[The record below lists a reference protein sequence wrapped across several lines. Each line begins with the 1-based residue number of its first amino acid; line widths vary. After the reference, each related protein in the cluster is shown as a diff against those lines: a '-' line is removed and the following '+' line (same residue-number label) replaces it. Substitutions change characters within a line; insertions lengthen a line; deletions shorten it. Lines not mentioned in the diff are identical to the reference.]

1 MFLHID
7 IDSFFVSAERSLD
20 SSLKNIPVAVGGRSN
35 LEIFERK
42 RNHTRLMDENSG
54 AFVTPVFY
62 NDKEKTFRSFFID
75 MIDGRE
81 KVRGIVTTSSYEARA
96 CGIKTGMPIAHALRL
111 CPDLVVVP
119 SHYLLYHRLSRDIYR
134 FLQSHIPRLEQYS
147 IDEFFVDL
155 SGWVEEGEA
164 DAFAAMIREEI
175 DKRFDIPVSIGIARA
190 KWIAK
195 LATSSA
201 KPFGIYR
208 VRDIEAFIETI
219 PIEKFP
225 GIGRGFQKRLKERY
239 INTLGEAR
247 RRKALFYSWKKP
259 GIQLYHRICGS
270 DREGIAEKPARKS
283 IGISRTFDSIE
294 EGEEVRRRIMV
305 MARHIVYM
313 VMKRGF
319 NPTLFYLKVNYE
331 YGIRAKI
338 THKSPRLFNE
348 KEYKEALSGMYN
360 AIKRD
365 GVGAIKLTL
374 SVSHFTDRKRMTLS
388 LLEYE
393 EDRREHRLSSGIQ
406 KLREK
411 FGLDIV
417 KTGNEM

>member
-20 SSLKNIPVAVGGRSN
+20 PSLKNIPVAVGGRSN
-35 LEIFERK
+35 LEIFERN

-75 MIDGRE
+75 IIDGRE

-119 SHYLLYHRLSRDIYR
+119 SHYLLYHQLSRDIYR
-134 FLQSHIPRLEQYS
+134 FLQVRIPQLEQYS
-147 IDEFFVDL
+147 IDEFFADL
-155 SGWVEEGEA
+155 SGWIGE
-164 DAFAAMIREEI
+164 DEI
-175 DKRFDIPVSIGIARA
+175 DSFASEIKDGIYRKFDIPVSIGIARA

-195 LATSSA
+195 LATSYA
-201 KPFGIYR
+201 KPSGIYH
-208 VRDIEAFIETI
+208 VKDIDTFIEKI
-219 PIEKFP
+219 PVEKFP
-225 GIGRGFQKRLKERY
+225 GIGRGFQKRLKARY
-239 INTLGEAR
+239 INTLGEVR

-259 GIQLYHRICGS
+259 GIQLYHRICG
-270 DREGIAEKPARKS
+270 DDHEGIVKKPARKS
-283 IGISRTFDSIE
+283 IGISRTFDPIRES
-294 EGEEVRRRIMV
+294 EEVRRRIMV

-331 YGIRAKI
+331 YGIRAKV
-338 THKSPRLFNE
+338 TQRSPRLFNE
-348 KEYKEALSGMYN
+348 KEYKETLSGMYDE
-360 AIKRD
+360 IRKE
-365 GVGAIKLTL
+365 GLGAIKLTL
-374 SVSHFTDRKRMTLS
+374 SVSHFADRKRMTLS

-393 EDRREHRLSSGIQ
+393 EDRREHRLSSGVQ

-417 KTGNEM
+417 KTGSEM